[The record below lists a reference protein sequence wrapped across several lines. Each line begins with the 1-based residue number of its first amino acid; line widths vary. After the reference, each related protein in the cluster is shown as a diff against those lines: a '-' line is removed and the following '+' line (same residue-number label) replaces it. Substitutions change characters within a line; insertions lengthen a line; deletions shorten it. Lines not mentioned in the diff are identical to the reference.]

1 MKKLFTLCLLAFAAG
16 VIQLHANFTVTSG
29 DYKVTFN
36 GYKTIQT
43 ISYKNVVIC
52 NGNGYNA
59 TIVILPSIPEV
70 KGPRFI
76 GSGHK
81 EGGVEKILSLEV
93 ITDGVSDTNPG
104 RKVFNGSNVKVIR
117 ISQCDKLKV
126 TYTIEVSADG
136 VKVSSQIEA
145 LENQA
150 LAGIYVHQFCFTE
163 KTSEWIARMHNDA
176 MFSGKFESKGA
187 FHLHRTA
194 LRTLWFAMYIPE
206 SQIGFTA
213 ILDDDTAM
221 AGGCRFW
228 DRSNSHKLYY
238 QPGFA
243 KELQAG
249 WKSMVYTMTIKGF
262 TAPEASWKAAAEE
275 QAEGG
280 VEE

>member
-1 MKKLFTLCLLAFAAG
+1 MSKEK
-16 VIQLHANFTVTSG
+16 I
-29 DYKVTFN
+29 
-36 GYKTIQT
+36 
-43 ISYKNVVIC
+43 
-52 NGNGYNA
+52 
-59 TIVILPSIPEV
+59 
-70 KGPRFI
+70 FI
-76 GSGHK
+76 GADSAGYALK
-81 EGGVEKILSLEV
+81 GELITYLVEAGYEVVDCGTDSDASCHYPIYAAAVSRAVLAEAGSLGILVCGTGIGMS
-93 ITDGVSDTNPG
+93 ITANKFDGIRASVCGDT
-104 RKVFNGSNVKVIR
+104 F
-117 ISQCDKLKV
+117 
-126 TYTIEVSADG
+126 SARM
-136 VKVSSQIEA
+136 
-145 LENQA
+145 
-150 LAGIYVHQFCFTE
+150 T
-163 KTSEWIARMHNDA
+163 RMHNDA